1 MKQRRRVWSIC
12 LVIALVFS
20 SVFTWNEPALTVYA
34 SETKTEQIV
43 VYVAAQGKSSD
54 GTKTVSIGK
63 TPLQLDKGTYASEA
77 VEKVLRTSKYKDN
90 YDIQDTGL
98 GPFLESING
107 MGTKPAGENWY
118 YWSFYV
124 NGQYSMVGLGSYEL
138 QDGDQI
144 SLIYSYDDP
153 SNEAAVF
160 ADNASLNP
168 ETAAVESA
176 EASMKQAQAIAAKEI
191 YNKYFA
197 GENEHIP
204 GLGSVNELYAV
215 FSLARAG
222 FEAPEFYGKVKY
234 KLTRQLKELAT
245 EGTTYDAV
253 TKTNITEET
262 FSSKKV
268 PEQNYAFVVLAM
280 TALGMDARTTG
291 GYDLIEKMASKKL
304 YEADDSYN
312 AEQMMLFAFDS
323 GNYTL
328 PEGENYCTREE
339 LVAKIA
345 GNVDKTIAGSI
356 EWNLIDDAVMAVQ
369 PLAPYTESASVEKAC
384 QKVIR
389 FAGKMQ
395 DTQGYLGDSYDAN
408 NAWTTAQTLTMLG
421 EFGINPMI
429 ETENVDFVKN
439 GHTLADAIL
448 EFVDLDQEKMSD
460 VVMNYSPEQILRGI
474 TSFVYAAEN
483 AGETVYR
490 VKTVPEAKVP
500 SEPFEDEKPQPD
512 ASATPSAAPS
522 TAPSANPSTA
532 PSVSPSAAPSVSP
545 SEAPSTSPSTA
556 PSANPS
562 AAPSVA
568 PSTSPSTAPSANP
581 STAPSTAPST
591 SPSTAPSANPST
603 APSANPSAAPSA
615 SPVAADGTDKTV
627 SKKNPAKKIV
637 ASKKKVNTKKGKTVK
652 IVIKVTAENP
662 KKATTDAV
670 KVTGKKIK
678 VKKITKKAGKI
689 TIKVKALKK
698 GKQVV
703 KVKVGKA
710 STKVTLKIR

>member
-1 MKQRRRVWSIC
+1 MRQRKKVWSIC

-20 SVFTWNEPALTVYA
+20 SIFTWNEPALTAYA
-34 SETKTEQIV
+34 SETKTEKIV
-43 VYVAAQGKSSD
+43 VYVAAQGKSLD
-54 GTKTVSIGK
+54 GTKTVAIDK
-63 TPLQLDKGTYASEA
+63 TPVQVDKGTNAAAAVKAVLDASD
-77 VEKVLRTSKYKDN
+77 YKDN
-90 YDIQDTGL
+90 YDIPDTGY
-98 GPFLESING
+98 GPYLESING
-107 MGTKPAGENWY
+107 MGTEQAGKNWY

-124 NGQYSMVGLGSYEL
+124 NGQYSNVGMGSYVL
-138 QDGDQI
+138 QEGDQI
-144 SLIYSYDDP
+144 SLIYTYDDL
-153 SNEAAVF
+153 STEASVF
-160 ADNASLNP
+160 ADDTSLNP
-168 ETAAVESA
+168 ETPAVESA
-176 EASMKQAQAIAAKEI
+176 EASMKKAQGIAAKEI
-191 YNKYFA
+191 YNSYFA
-197 GENEHIP
+197 DGHIP

-304 YEADDSYN
+304 YEADNSYN

-323 GNYTL
+323 GDYAL

-345 GNVDKTIAGSI
+345 GNVDETIAGSI
-356 EWNLIDDAVMAVQ
+356 EWDLIDGAVMAVQ
-369 PLAPYTESASVEKAC
+369 PLAAYTEDASVQKAC

-421 EFGINPMI
+421 EFGIHPMI

-448 EFVDLDQEKMSD
+448 EFVDLDQEKLSAS
-460 VVMNYSPEQILRGI
+460 VMNYSPEQILRGI

-500 SEPFEDEKPQPD
+500 SEPFEDERPQPD
-512 ASATPSAAPS
+512 PSATPSA
-522 TAPSANPSTA
+522 T
-532 PSVSPSAAPSVSP
+532 PSVSPSAAPS
-545 SEAPSTSPSTA
+545 T
-556 PSANPS
+556 NPS
-562 AAPSVA
+562 AVPSV
-568 PSTSPSTAPSANP
+568 S
-581 STAPSTAPST
+581 
-591 SPSTAPSANPST
+591 
-603 APSANPSAAPSA
+603 PSAAPSA
-615 SPVAADGTDKTV
+615 TPDANPSVIVLSETPAA
-627 SKKNPAKKIV
+627 KKNPAKKIV
-637 ASKKKVNTKKGKTVK
+637 AAKKKINTKKGKTVK
-652 IVIKVTAENP
+652 IVIKVAAKNP
-662 KKATTDAV
+662 KKVTTDAV
-670 KVTGKKIK
+670 KVSGKKIK

-698 GKQVV
+698 GKRIV
-703 KVKVGKA
+703 KIKVGKA
-710 STKVTLKIR
+710 STKVTLNVR

>member
-1 MKQRRRVWSIC
+1 MKQRKKVWSIC

-20 SVFTWNEPALTVYA
+20 SIFTWNEPALTAYA
-34 SETKTEQIV
+34 SETKTEKIV
-43 VYVAAQGKSSD
+43 VYVAAQGKSLD
-54 GTKTVSIGK
+54 GTKTVAIDK
-63 TPLQLDKGTYASEA
+63 TPVQVDKGTNAAAAVKAALDASD
-77 VEKVLRTSKYKDN
+77 YKDK
-90 YDIQDTGL
+90 YDIPDTGY
-98 GPFLESING
+98 GPYLESING
-107 MGTKPAGENWY
+107 MGTEQAGKNWY

-124 NGQYSMVGLGSYEL
+124 NGQYSNVGMGSYVL
-138 QDGDQI
+138 QEGDQI
-144 SLIYSYDDP
+144 SLIYTYDDL
-153 SNEAAVF
+153 STEASVF
-160 ADNASLNP
+160 ADDTSLNP
-168 ETAAVESA
+168 ETPAIESA
-176 EASMKQAQAIAAKEI
+176 EASMKKAQGIAAKEV
-191 YNKYFA
+191 YKNDFA
-197 GENEHIP
+197 DGHIP
-204 GLGSVNELYAV
+204 GLGNVNELYVV

-268 PEQNYAFVVLAM
+268 PEQNYAYVVLAM

-304 YEADDSYN
+304 YEADNSYN

-345 GNVDKTIAGSI
+345 GNVDETIAGSI
-356 EWNLIDDAVMAVQ
+356 EWDLIDDAVMAVQ

-421 EFGINPMI
+421 EFGIHPMI

-448 EFVDLDQEKMSD
+448 EFVDLDQEKLSAS
-460 VVMNYSPEQILRGI
+460 VMNYSPEQILRGI

-500 SEPFEDEKPQPD
+500 SEPFEEERPQPD
-512 ASATPSAAPS
+512 PSATPSATPSASPSAAPS
-522 TAPSANPSTA
+522 TNPSAA
-532 PSVSPSAAPSVSP
+532 PSVSPSAAPSATP
-545 SEAPSTSPSTA
+545 D
-556 PSANPS
+556 ANPS
-562 AAPSVA
+562 VIVLSETPAV
-568 PSTSPSTAPSANP
+568 
-581 STAPSTAPST
+581 
-591 SPSTAPSANPST
+591 
-603 APSANPSAAPSA
+603 
-615 SPVAADGTDKTV
+615 
-627 SKKNPAKKIV
+627 KKNPAKKIV
-637 ASKKKVNTKKGKTVK
+637 AAKKKINAKKGKTVK
-652 IVIKVTAENP
+652 IVIKVAAKDS
-662 KKATTDAV
+662 KKVTTDAV
-670 KVTGKKIK
+670 KVSGKKIK

-698 GKQVV
+698 GKRIV
-703 KVKVGKA
+703 KIKVGKA
-710 STKVTLKIR
+710 STKVTLNVR

>member
-1 MKQRRRVWSIC
+1 MRQRKKVWSIC

-20 SVFTWNEPALTVYA
+20 SIFTWNEPALTAYA
-34 SETKTEQIV
+34 SETKTEKIV
-43 VYVAAQGKSSD
+43 VYVAAQGKSLD
-54 GTKTVSIGK
+54 GTKTVAIDK
-63 TPLQLDKGTYASEA
+63 TPVQVDKGTNAAAAVKAVLDASD
-77 VEKVLRTSKYKDN
+77 YKDN
-90 YDIQDTGL
+90 YDIPDTGY
-98 GPFLESING
+98 GPYLESING
-107 MGTKPAGENWY
+107 MGTEQAGKNWY

-124 NGQYSMVGLGSYEL
+124 NGQYSNVGMGSYVL
-138 QDGDQI
+138 QEGDQI
-144 SLIYSYDDP
+144 SLIYTYDDL
-153 SNEAAVF
+153 STEASVF
-160 ADNASLNP
+160 ADDTSLNP
-168 ETAAVESA
+168 ETPAVESA
-176 EASMKQAQAIAAKEI
+176 EASMKKAQGIAAKEI
-191 YNKYFA
+191 YNSYFA
-197 GENEHIP
+197 DGHIP

-304 YEADDSYN
+304 YEADNSYN

-323 GNYTL
+323 GDYAL

-345 GNVDKTIAGSI
+345 GNVDETIAGSI
-356 EWNLIDDAVMAVQ
+356 EWDLIDGAVMAVQ

-395 DTQGYLGDSYDAN
+395 DIQGYLGDSYDAN

-421 EFGINPMI
+421 EFGIHPMI

-448 EFVDLDQEKMSD
+448 EFVDLDQEKLSAS
-460 VVMNYSPEQILRGI
+460 VMNYSPEQILRGI

-500 SEPFEDEKPQPD
+500 SEPFEEERPQPD
-512 ASATPSAAPS
+512 PSATPSA
-522 TAPSANPSTA
+522 T
-532 PSVSPSAAPSVSP
+532 PSVSPSAAPS
-545 SEAPSTSPSTA
+545 T
-556 PSANPS
+556 NPS
-562 AAPSVA
+562 AVPSV
-568 PSTSPSTAPSANP
+568 S
-581 STAPSTAPST
+581 
-591 SPSTAPSANPST
+591 
-603 APSANPSAAPSA
+603 PSAAPSA
-615 SPVAADGTDKTV
+615 TPDANPSVIVLSETPAA
-627 SKKNPAKKIV
+627 KKNPAKKIV
-637 ASKKKVNTKKGKTVK
+637 AAKKKINAKKGKTVK
-652 IVIKVTAENP
+652 IVIKVAAKNP
-662 KKATTDAV
+662 KKVTTDAV
-670 KVTGKKIK
+670 KVSGKKIK

-698 GKQVV
+698 GKRIV
-703 KVKVGKA
+703 KIKVGKA
-710 STKVTLKIR
+710 STKVTLNVR

>member
-1 MKQRRRVWSIC
+1 MRQRKKVWSIC

-20 SVFTWNEPALTVYA
+20 SIFTWNEPALTAYA
-34 SETKTEQIV
+34 SETKTEKIV
-43 VYVAAQGKSSD
+43 VYVAAQGKSLD
-54 GTKTVSIGK
+54 GTKTVAIDK
-63 TPLQLDKGTYASEA
+63 TPVQVDKGTNAAAAVKAVLDASD
-77 VEKVLRTSKYKDN
+77 YKDN
-90 YDIQDTGL
+90 YDIPDTGY
-98 GPFLESING
+98 GPYLESING
-107 MGTKPAGENWY
+107 MGTEQAGKNWY

-124 NGQYSMVGLGSYEL
+124 NGQYSNVGMGSYVL
-138 QDGDQI
+138 QEGDQI
-144 SLIYSYDDP
+144 SLIYTYDDL
-153 SNEAAVF
+153 STEASVF
-160 ADNASLNP
+160 ADDTSLNP
-168 ETAAVESA
+168 ETPAVESA
-176 EASMKQAQAIAAKEI
+176 EASMKKAQGIAAKEI
-191 YNKYFA
+191 YNSYFA
-197 GENEHIP
+197 DGHIP

-262 FSSKKV
+262 FSSKKAS
-268 PEQNYAFVVLAM
+268 EQSFAYVVLAM
-280 TALGMDARTTG
+280 TARGMDARTTG

-304 YEADDSYN
+304 YEADNSYN

-345 GNVDKTIAGSI
+345 GNVDETIAGSI
-356 EWNLIDDAVMAVQ
+356 EWDLIDGAVMAVQ
-369 PLAPYTESASVEKAC
+369 PLAAYTEDASVQKAC

-421 EFGINPMI
+421 EFGIHPMI

-448 EFVDLDQEKMSD
+448 EFVDLDQEKLSAS
-460 VVMNYSPEQILRGI
+460 VMNYSPEQILRGI

-500 SEPFEDEKPQPD
+500 SEPFEEERPQPD
-512 ASATPSAAPS
+512 PSATPSATPSASPSAAPS
-522 TAPSANPSTA
+522 TNPSAV
-532 PSVSPSAAPSVSP
+532 PSVSPSAAPSATP
-545 SEAPSTSPSTA
+545 D
-556 PSANPS
+556 ANPS
-562 AAPSVA
+562 VIVLSETPAA
-568 PSTSPSTAPSANP
+568 
-581 STAPSTAPST
+581 
-591 SPSTAPSANPST
+591 
-603 APSANPSAAPSA
+603 
-615 SPVAADGTDKTV
+615 
-627 SKKNPAKKIV
+627 KKNPAKKIV
-637 ASKKKVNTKKGKTVK
+637 AAKKKINTKKGKTVK
-652 IVIKVTAENP
+652 IVIKVAAKNP
-662 KKATTDAV
+662 KKVTTDAV
-670 KVTGKKIK
+670 KVSGKKIK

-698 GKQVV
+698 GKRIV
-703 KVKVGKA
+703 KIKVGKA
-710 STKVTLKIR
+710 STKVTLNVR

>member
-1 MKQRRRVWSIC
+1 MRQRKKVWSIC

-20 SVFTWNEPALTVYA
+20 SIFTWNEPALTAYA
-34 SETKTEQIV
+34 SETKTEKIV
-43 VYVAAQGKSSD
+43 VYVAAQGKSLD
-54 GTKTVSIGK
+54 GTKTVAIDK
-63 TPLQLDKGTYASEA
+63 TPVQVDKGTNAAAAVKAVLDASD
-77 VEKVLRTSKYKDN
+77 YKDN
-90 YDIQDTGL
+90 YDIPDTGY
-98 GPFLESING
+98 GPYLESING
-107 MGTKPAGENWY
+107 MGTEQAGKNWY

-124 NGQYSMVGLGSYEL
+124 NGQYSNVGMGSYVL
-138 QDGDQI
+138 QEGDQI
-144 SLIYSYDDP
+144 SLIYTYDDL
-153 SNEAAVF
+153 STEASVF
-160 ADNASLNP
+160 ADDTSLNP
-168 ETAAVESA
+168 ETPAVESA
-176 EASMKQAQAIAAKEI
+176 EASMKKAQGIAAKEI
-191 YNKYFA
+191 YNSYFA
-197 GENEHIP
+197 DGHIP

-262 FSSKKV
+262 FSSKKAS
-268 PEQNYAFVVLAM
+268 EQSFAYVVLAM

-304 YEADDSYN
+304 YEADNSYN

-345 GNVDKTIAGSI
+345 GNVDETIAGSI
-356 EWNLIDDAVMAVQ
+356 EWDLIDGAVMAVQ
-369 PLAPYTESASVEKAC
+369 PLAAYTEDASVQKAC

-421 EFGINPMI
+421 EFGIHPMI
-429 ETENVDFVKN
+429 ETDNVDFVKN

-448 EFVDLDQEKMSD
+448 EFVDLDQEKLSAS
-460 VVMNYSPEQILRGI
+460 VMNYSPEQILRGI

-500 SEPFEDEKPQPD
+500 SEPFEEERPQPD
-512 ASATPSAAPS
+512 PSATPSA
-522 TAPSANPSTA
+522 T
-532 PSVSPSAAPSVSP
+532 PSVSPSAAPSATP
-545 SEAPSTSPSTA
+545 D
-556 PSANPS
+556 ANPS
-562 AAPSVA
+562 VIVLSETPAA
-568 PSTSPSTAPSANP
+568 
-581 STAPSTAPST
+581 
-591 SPSTAPSANPST
+591 
-603 APSANPSAAPSA
+603 
-615 SPVAADGTDKTV
+615 
-627 SKKNPAKKIV
+627 KKNPAKKIV
-637 ASKKKVNTKKGKTVK
+637 AAKKKINTKKGKTVK
-652 IVIKVTAENP
+652 IVIKVAAKNP
-662 KKATTDAV
+662 KKVTTDAV
-670 KVTGKKIK
+670 KVSGKKIK

-698 GKQVV
+698 GKRIV
-703 KVKVGKA
+703 KIKVGKA
-710 STKVTLKIR
+710 STKVTLNVR

>member
-1 MKQRRRVWSIC
+1 MRQRKKVWSIC

-20 SVFTWNEPALTVYA
+20 SIFTWNEPALTAYA
-34 SETKTEQIV
+34 SETKTEKIV
-43 VYVAAQGKSSD
+43 VYVAAQGKSLD
-54 GTKTVSIGK
+54 GTKTVAIDK
-63 TPLQLDKGTYASEA
+63 TPVQVDKGTNAAAAVKAVLDASD
-77 VEKVLRTSKYKDN
+77 YKDN
-90 YDIQDTGL
+90 YDIPDTGY
-98 GPFLESING
+98 GPYLESING
-107 MGTKPAGENWY
+107 MGTEQAGKNWY

-124 NGQYSMVGLGSYEL
+124 NGQYSNVGMGSYVL
-138 QDGDQI
+138 QEGDQI
-144 SLIYSYDDP
+144 SLIYTYDDL
-153 SNEAAVF
+153 STEASVF
-160 ADNASLNP
+160 ADDTSLNP
-168 ETAAVESA
+168 ETPAVESA
-176 EASMKQAQAIAAKEI
+176 EASMKKAQGIAAKEI
-191 YNKYFA
+191 YNSYFA
-197 GENEHIP
+197 DGHIP

-262 FSSKKV
+262 FSSKKAS
-268 PEQNYAFVVLAM
+268 EQSFAYVVLAM

-304 YEADDSYN
+304 YEADNSYN

-345 GNVDKTIAGSI
+345 GNVDETIAGSI
-356 EWNLIDDAVMAVQ
+356 EWDLIDGAVMAVQ
-369 PLAPYTESASVEKAC
+369 PSAAYTEDASVQKAC

-421 EFGINPMI
+421 EFGIHPMI

-448 EFVDLDQEKMSD
+448 EFVDLDQEKLSAS
-460 VVMNYSPEQILRGI
+460 VMNYSPEQILRGI

-500 SEPFEDEKPQPD
+500 SEPFEEERPQPD
-512 ASATPSAAPS
+512 PSATPSATPSASPSAAPS
-522 TAPSANPSTA
+522 TNPSAV
-532 PSVSPSAAPSVSP
+532 PSVSPSAAPSATP
-545 SEAPSTSPSTA
+545 D
-556 PSANPS
+556 ANPS
-562 AAPSVA
+562 VIVLSETPAA
-568 PSTSPSTAPSANP
+568 
-581 STAPSTAPST
+581 
-591 SPSTAPSANPST
+591 
-603 APSANPSAAPSA
+603 
-615 SPVAADGTDKTV
+615 
-627 SKKNPAKKIV
+627 KKNPAKKIV
-637 ASKKKVNTKKGKTVK
+637 AAKKKINTKKGKTVK
-652 IVIKVTAENP
+652 IVIKVAAKNP
-662 KKATTDAV
+662 KKVTTDAV
-670 KVTGKKIK
+670 KVSGKKIK

-698 GKQVV
+698 GKRIV
-703 KVKVGKA
+703 KIKVGKA
-710 STKVTLKIR
+710 STKVTLNVR

>member
-1 MKQRRRVWSIC
+1 MRQRKKVWSIC

-20 SVFTWNEPALTVYA
+20 SIFTWNEPALTAYA
-34 SETKTEQIV
+34 SETKTEKIV
-43 VYVAAQGKSSD
+43 VYVAAQGKSLD
-54 GTKTVSIGK
+54 GTKTVAIDK
-63 TPLQLDKGTYASEA
+63 TPVQVDKGTNAAAAVKAVLDASD
-77 VEKVLRTSKYKDN
+77 YKDN
-90 YDIQDTGL
+90 YDIPDTGY
-98 GPFLESING
+98 GPYLESING
-107 MGTKPAGENWY
+107 MGTEQAGKNWY

-124 NGQYSMVGLGSYEL
+124 NGQYSNVGMGSYVL
-138 QDGDQI
+138 QEGDQI
-144 SLIYSYDDP
+144 SLIYTYDDL
-153 SNEAAVF
+153 STEASVF
-160 ADNASLNP
+160 ADDTSLNP
-168 ETAAVESA
+168 ETPAVESA
-176 EASMKQAQAIAAKEI
+176 EASMKKAQGIAAKEI
-191 YNKYFA
+191 YNSYFA
-197 GENEHIP
+197 DGHIP

-262 FSSKKV
+262 FSSKKAS
-268 PEQNYAFVVLAM
+268 EQSFAYVVLAM

-304 YEADDSYN
+304 YEADNSYN

-345 GNVDKTIAGSI
+345 GNVDETIAGSI
-356 EWNLIDDAVMAVQ
+356 EWDLIDGAVMAVQ
-369 PLAPYTESASVEKAC
+369 PLAAYTEDASVQKAC

-421 EFGINPMI
+421 EFGIHPMI

-448 EFVDLDQEKMSD
+448 EFVDLDQEKLSAS
-460 VVMNYSPEQILRGI
+460 VMNYSPEQILRGI

-500 SEPFEDEKPQPD
+500 SEPFEEERPQPD
-512 ASATPSAAPS
+512 PSATPSA
-522 TAPSANPSTA
+522 T
-532 PSVSPSAAPSVSP
+532 PSVSPSAAPS
-545 SEAPSTSPSTA
+545 T
-556 PSANPS
+556 NPS
-562 AAPSVA
+562 AVPSV
-568 PSTSPSTAPSANP
+568 S
-581 STAPSTAPST
+581 
-591 SPSTAPSANPST
+591 
-603 APSANPSAAPSA
+603 PSAAPSA
-615 SPVAADGTDKTV
+615 TPDANPSVIVLSETPAA
-627 SKKNPAKKIV
+627 KKNPAKKIV
-637 ASKKKVNTKKGKTVK
+637 AAKKKINTKKGKTVK
-652 IVIKVTAENP
+652 IVIKVAAKNP
-662 KKATTDAV
+662 KKVTTDAV
-670 KVTGKKIK
+670 KVSGKKIK

-698 GKQVV
+698 GKRIV
-703 KVKVGKA
+703 KIKVGKA
-710 STKVTLKIR
+710 STKVTLNVR

>member
-1 MKQRRRVWSIC
+1 MEQRKKVWSIC

-20 SVFTWNEPALTVYA
+20 SIFTWNEPALTAYA
-34 SETKTEQIV
+34 SETKTEKIV
-43 VYVAAQGKSSD
+43 VYVAAQGKSLD
-54 GTKTVSIGK
+54 GTKTVAIYK
-63 TPLQLDKGTYASEA
+63 TPVQVDKGTNAAAAVKAVLDASD
-77 VEKVLRTSKYKDN
+77 YKDK
-90 YDIQDTGL
+90 YDIPDTGY
-98 GPFLESING
+98 GPYLESING
-107 MGTKPAGENWY
+107 MGTEQAGKNWY

-124 NGQYSMVGLGSYEL
+124 NGQYSNVGMGSYVL
-138 QDGDQI
+138 QEGDQI
-144 SLIYSYDDP
+144 SLIYTYDDL
-153 SNEAAVF
+153 STEASVF
-160 ADNASLNP
+160 ADDTSLNP
-168 ETAAVESA
+168 ETPAVESA
-176 EASMKQAQAIAAKEI
+176 EVSMKKAQGIAAKEI
-191 YNKYFA
+191 YNSYFA
-197 GENEHIP
+197 DGHIP
-204 GLGSVNELYAV
+204 GLGSVNELYVV

-268 PEQNYAFVVLAM
+268 PEQNYAYVVLAM

-304 YEADDSYN
+304 YEADNSYN

-328 PEGENYCTREE
+328 PEGENYCTREG

-345 GNVDKTIAGSI
+345 GNVDETIAGSI
-356 EWNLIDDAVMAVQ
+356 KWDSIDDAVMAVQ

-395 DTQGYLGDSYDAN
+395 DTQGYLGNSYDAN

-421 EFGINPMI
+421 EFGIHPMI

-448 EFVDLDQEKMSD
+448 EFVDLDQEKLSAS
-460 VVMNYSPEQILRGI
+460 VMNYSPEQILRGI

-500 SEPFEDEKPQPD
+500 SEPFEEERPQPD
-512 ASATPSAAPS
+512 PSATPSATPSASPSAAPS
-522 TAPSANPSTA
+522 TNPSAA
-532 PSVSPSAAPSVSP
+532 PSVSPSAAPSATP
-545 SEAPSTSPSTA
+545 D
-556 PSANPS
+556 ANPS
-562 AAPSVA
+562 VIVLSETPAV
-568 PSTSPSTAPSANP
+568 
-581 STAPSTAPST
+581 
-591 SPSTAPSANPST
+591 
-603 APSANPSAAPSA
+603 
-615 SPVAADGTDKTV
+615 
-627 SKKNPAKKIV
+627 KKNPAKKIV
-637 ASKKKVNTKKGKTVK
+637 AAKKKINAKKGKTVK
-652 IVIKVTAENP
+652 IVIKVAAKDS
-662 KKATTDAV
+662 KKVTTDAV
-670 KVTGKKIK
+670 KVSGKKIK

-698 GKQVV
+698 GKRIV
-703 KVKVGKA
+703 KIKVGKA
-710 STKVTLKIR
+710 STKVTLNVR

>member
-1 MKQRRRVWSIC
+1 MKQRKRVWSIC

-20 SVFTWNEPALTVYA
+20 SVFTWNEPALTAYA
-34 SETKTEQIV
+34 SEAETEQIV

-54 GTKTVSIGK
+54 GKTVSIGK
-63 TPLQLDKGTYASEA
+63 TPVQLDKKISEDKSEKGPYASEA
-77 VEKVLRTSKYKDN
+77 VEKVLKASEYKDN
-90 YDIQDTGL
+90 YDIQDTDY
-98 GPFLESING
+98 GPYLESING
-107 MGTKPAGENWY
+107 MKTEQAGENWY

-124 NGQYSMVGLGSYEL
+124 NGQYSTLGLGSYEL

-160 ADNASLNP
+160 ADDASLNP
-168 ETAAVESA
+168 ETPAVESA
-176 EASMKQAQAIAAKEI
+176 EASMKKAQGIAAKEI
-191 YNKYFA
+191 YNSYFA
-197 GENEHIP
+197 DGHIP

-253 TKTNITEET
+253 TKTNVTEET

-268 PEQNYAFVVLAM
+268 SEQNYAFVVLAM

-448 EFVDLDQEKMSD
+448 EFVDLDQKKMSD
-460 VVMNYSPEQILRGI
+460 EVMNYSPEQILRGI

-522 TAPSANPSTA
+522 T
-532 PSVSPSAAPSVSP
+532 SPSA
-545 SEAPSTSPSTA
+545 
-556 PSANPS
+556 
-562 AAPSVA
+562 
-568 PSTSPSTAPSANP
+568 
-581 STAPSTAPST
+581 
-591 SPSTAPSANPST
+591 APSANPST
-603 APSANPSAAPSA
+603 APSAVPSVSPSAAPSA

-710 STKVTLKIR
+710 STKVILKIR

>member
-1 MKQRRRVWSIC
+1 MKQRKKVWSIC

-20 SVFTWNEPALTVYA
+20 SIFTWNEPALTAYA
-34 SETKTEQIV
+34 SETKTEKIV
-43 VYVAAQGKSSD
+43 VYVAAQGKSLD
-54 GTKTVSIGK
+54 GTKTVAIDK
-63 TPLQLDKGTYASEA
+63 TPVQVDKGTNAAAAVKAVLNASD
-77 VEKVLRTSKYKDN
+77 YKDN
-90 YDIQDTGL
+90 YDIPDTGY
-98 GPFLESING
+98 GPYLESING
-107 MGTKPAGENWY
+107 MGTEQAGKNWY

-124 NGQYSMVGLGSYEL
+124 NGQYSNVGMGSYVL
-138 QDGDQI
+138 QEGDQI
-144 SLIYSYDDP
+144 SLIYTYDDL
-153 SNEAAVF
+153 STEASVF
-160 ADNASLNP
+160 ADDTSLNP
-168 ETAAVESA
+168 ETPAVESA
-176 EASMKQAQAIAAKEI
+176 EASMKKAQGIAAKEI
-191 YNKYFA
+191 YNSYFA
-197 GENEHIP
+197 DGHIP

-304 YEADDSYN
+304 YEADNSYN

-323 GNYTL
+323 GDYAL

-345 GNVDKTIAGSI
+345 GNVDETIAGSI
-356 EWNLIDDAVMAVQ
+356 EWDLIDGAVMAVQ

-395 DTQGYLGDSYDAN
+395 DIQGYLGDSYDAN

-421 EFGINPMI
+421 EFGIHPMI

-448 EFVDLDQEKMSD
+448 EFVDLDQEKLSAS
-460 VVMNYSPEQILRGI
+460 VMNYSPEQILRGI

-500 SEPFEDEKPQPD
+500 SEPFEEERPQPD
-512 ASATPSAAPS
+512 PSATPSATPSASPSAAPS
-522 TAPSANPSTA
+522 TNPSAA
-532 PSVSPSAAPSVSP
+532 PSVSPSAAPSATP
-545 SEAPSTSPSTA
+545 D
-556 PSANPS
+556 ANPS
-562 AAPSVA
+562 VIVLSETPAV
-568 PSTSPSTAPSANP
+568 
-581 STAPSTAPST
+581 
-591 SPSTAPSANPST
+591 
-603 APSANPSAAPSA
+603 
-615 SPVAADGTDKTV
+615 
-627 SKKNPAKKIV
+627 KKNPAKKIV
-637 ASKKKVNTKKGKTVK
+637 AAKKKINAKKGKTVK
-652 IVIKVTAENP
+652 IVIKVTAKNP
-662 KKATTDAV
+662 KKVTTDAV
-670 KVTGKKIK
+670 KVSGKKIK

-698 GKQVV
+698 GKRIV
-703 KVKVGKA
+703 KIKVGKA
-710 STKVTLKIR
+710 STKVTLNVR

>member
-1 MKQRRRVWSIC
+1 MRQRKKVWSIC

-20 SVFTWNEPALTVYA
+20 SIFTWNEPALTAYA
-34 SETKTEQIV
+34 SETKTEKIV
-43 VYVAAQGKSSD
+43 VYVAAQGKSLD
-54 GTKTVSIGK
+54 GTKTVAIDK
-63 TPLQLDKGTYASEA
+63 TPVQVDKGTNAAAAVKAVLDASD
-77 VEKVLRTSKYKDN
+77 YKDN
-90 YDIQDTGL
+90 YDIPDTGY
-98 GPFLESING
+98 GPYLESING
-107 MGTKPAGENWY
+107 MGTEQAGKNWY

-124 NGQYSMVGLGSYEL
+124 NGQYSNVGMGSYVL
-138 QDGDQI
+138 QEGDQI
-144 SLIYSYDDP
+144 SLIYTYDDL
-153 SNEAAVF
+153 STEASVF
-160 ADNASLNP
+160 ADDTSLNP
-168 ETAAVESA
+168 ETPAVESA
-176 EASMKQAQAIAAKEI
+176 EASMKKAQGIAAKEI
-191 YNKYFA
+191 YNSYFA
-197 GENEHIP
+197 DGHIP

-262 FSSKKV
+262 FSSKKAS
-268 PEQNYAFVVLAM
+268 EQSFAYVVLAM

-304 YEADDSYN
+304 YEADNSYN

-345 GNVDKTIAGSI
+345 GNVDETIAGSI
-356 EWNLIDDAVMAVQ
+356 EWDLIDGAVMAVQ
-369 PLAPYTESASVEKAC
+369 PLAAYTEDASVQNAC

-421 EFGINPMI
+421 EFGIHPMI

-448 EFVDLDQEKMSD
+448 EFVDLDQEKLSAS
-460 VVMNYSPEQILRGI
+460 VMNYSPEQILRGI

-500 SEPFEDEKPQPD
+500 SEPFEEERPQPD
-512 ASATPSAAPS
+512 PSATPSATPSASPSAAPS
-522 TAPSANPSTA
+522 TNPSAV
-532 PSVSPSAAPSVSP
+532 PSVSPSAAPSATP
-545 SEAPSTSPSTA
+545 D
-556 PSANPS
+556 ANPS
-562 AAPSVA
+562 VIVLSETPAA
-568 PSTSPSTAPSANP
+568 
-581 STAPSTAPST
+581 
-591 SPSTAPSANPST
+591 
-603 APSANPSAAPSA
+603 
-615 SPVAADGTDKTV
+615 
-627 SKKNPAKKIV
+627 KKNPAKKIV
-637 ASKKKVNTKKGKTVK
+637 AAKKKINTKKGKTVK
-652 IVIKVTAENP
+652 IVIKVAAKNP
-662 KKATTDAV
+662 KKVTTDAV
-670 KVTGKKIK
+670 KVSGKKIK

-698 GKQVV
+698 GKRIV
-703 KVKVGKA
+703 KIKVGKA
-710 STKVTLKIR
+710 STKVTLNVR

>member
-1 MKQRRRVWSIC
+1 MRQRKKVWSIC

-20 SVFTWNEPALTVYA
+20 SIFTWNEPALTAYA
-34 SETKTEQIV
+34 SETKTEKIV
-43 VYVAAQGKSSD
+43 VYVAAQGKSLD
-54 GTKTVSIGK
+54 GTKTVAIDK
-63 TPLQLDKGTYASEA
+63 TPVQVDKGTNAAAAVKAVLDASD
-77 VEKVLRTSKYKDN
+77 YKDN
-90 YDIQDTGL
+90 YDIPDTGY
-98 GPFLESING
+98 GPYLESING
-107 MGTKPAGENWY
+107 MGTEQAGKNWY

-124 NGQYSMVGLGSYEL
+124 NGQYSNVGMGSYVL
-138 QDGDQI
+138 QEGDQI
-144 SLIYSYDDP
+144 SLIYTYDDL
-153 SNEAAVF
+153 STEASVF
-160 ADNASLNP
+160 ADDTSLNP
-168 ETAAVESA
+168 ETPAVESA
-176 EASMKQAQAIAAKEI
+176 EASMKKAQGIAAKEI
-191 YNKYFA
+191 YNSYFA
-197 GENEHIP
+197 DGHIP

-262 FSSKKV
+262 FSSKKAS
-268 PEQNYAFVVLAM
+268 EQSFAYVVLAM

-304 YEADDSYN
+304 YEADNSYN

-345 GNVDKTIAGSI
+345 GNVDETIAGSI
-356 EWNLIDDAVMAVQ
+356 EWDLIDGAVMAVQ
-369 PLAPYTESASVEKAC
+369 PLAAYTEDASVQKAC

-421 EFGINPMI
+421 EFGIHPMI

-448 EFVDLDQEKMSD
+448 EFVDLDQEKLSAS
-460 VVMNYSPEQILRGI
+460 VMNYSPEQILRGI

-500 SEPFEDEKPQPD
+500 SEPFEEERPQPD
-512 ASATPSAAPS
+512 PSATPSA
-522 TAPSANPSTA
+522 T
-532 PSVSPSAAPSVSP
+532 PSVSPSAAPS
-545 SEAPSTSPSTA
+545 T
-556 PSANPS
+556 NPS
-562 AAPSVA
+562 ATPSV
-568 PSTSPSTAPSANP
+568 S
-581 STAPSTAPST
+581 
-591 SPSTAPSANPST
+591 
-603 APSANPSAAPSA
+603 PSAAPSA
-615 SPVAADGTDKTV
+615 TPDA
-627 SKKNPAKKIV
+627 NPSVIVLSETPAAKKIV
-637 ASKKKVNTKKGKTVK
+637 AAKKKINTKKGKTVK
-652 IVIKVTAENP
+652 IVIKVAAKNP
-662 KKATTDAV
+662 KKVTTDAV
-670 KVTGKKIK
+670 KVSGKKIK

-698 GKQVV
+698 GKRIV
-703 KVKVGKA
+703 KIKVGKA
-710 STKVTLKIR
+710 STKVTLNVR

>member
-1 MKQRRRVWSIC
+1 MRQRKKVWSIC

-20 SVFTWNEPALTVYA
+20 SIFTWNEPALTAYA
-34 SETKTEQIV
+34 SETKTEKIV
-43 VYVAAQGKSSD
+43 VYVAAQGKSLD
-54 GTKTVSIGK
+54 GTKTVAIDK
-63 TPLQLDKGTYASEA
+63 TPVQVDKGTNAAAAVKAVLDASD
-77 VEKVLRTSKYKDN
+77 YKDN
-90 YDIQDTGL
+90 YDIPDTGY
-98 GPFLESING
+98 GPYLESING
-107 MGTKPAGENWY
+107 MGTEQAGKNWY

-124 NGQYSMVGLGSYEL
+124 NGQYSNVGMGSYVL
-138 QDGDQI
+138 QEGDQI
-144 SLIYSYDDP
+144 SLIYTYDDL
-153 SNEAAVF
+153 STEASVF
-160 ADNASLNP
+160 ADDTSLNP
-168 ETAAVESA
+168 ETPAVESA
-176 EASMKQAQAIAAKEI
+176 EASMKKAQGIAAKEI
-191 YNKYFA
+191 YNSYFA
-197 GENEHIP
+197 DGHIP

-262 FSSKKV
+262 FSSKKAS
-268 PEQNYAFVVLAM
+268 EQSFAYVVLAM

-304 YEADDSYN
+304 YEADNSYN

-345 GNVDKTIAGSI
+345 GNVDETIAGSI
-356 EWNLIDDAVMAVQ
+356 EWDLIDGAVMAVQ
-369 PLAPYTESASVEKAC
+369 PLAAYTEDASVQKAC

-421 EFGINPMI
+421 EFGIHPMI

-448 EFVDLDQEKMSD
+448 EFVDLDQEKLSAS
-460 VVMNYSPEQILRGI
+460 VMNYSPEQILRGI

-500 SEPFEDEKPQPD
+500 SEPFEEERPQPD
-512 ASATPSAAPS
+512 PSATPSATPSASPSAAPS
-522 TAPSANPSTA
+522 TNPSAV
-532 PSVSPSAAPSVSP
+532 PSVSPSAAPSATP
-545 SEAPSTSPSTA
+545 D
-556 PSANPS
+556 ANPS
-562 AAPSVA
+562 VIVLSETPAA
-568 PSTSPSTAPSANP
+568 
-581 STAPSTAPST
+581 
-591 SPSTAPSANPST
+591 
-603 APSANPSAAPSA
+603 
-615 SPVAADGTDKTV
+615 
-627 SKKNPAKKIV
+627 KKNPAKKIV
-637 ASKKKVNTKKGKTVK
+637 AAKKKINTKKGKTVI
-652 IVIKVTAENP
+652 IVIKVAAKNP
-662 KKATTDAV
+662 KKVTTDAV
-670 KVTGKKIK
+670 KVSGKKIK

-698 GKQVV
+698 GKRIV
-703 KVKVGKA
+703 KIKVGKA
-710 STKVTLKIR
+710 STKVTLNVR

>member
-1 MKQRRRVWSIC
+1 MRQRKKVWSIC

-20 SVFTWNEPALTVYA
+20 SIFTWNEPALTAYA
-34 SETKTEQIV
+34 SETKTEKIV
-43 VYVAAQGKSSD
+43 VYVAAQGKSLD
-54 GTKTVSIGK
+54 GTKTVAIDK
-63 TPLQLDKGTYASEA
+63 TPVQVDKGTNAAAAVKAVLDASD
-77 VEKVLRTSKYKDN
+77 YKDN
-90 YDIQDTGL
+90 YDIPDTGY
-98 GPFLESING
+98 GPYLESING
-107 MGTKPAGENWY
+107 MGTEQAGKNWY

-124 NGQYSMVGLGSYEL
+124 NGQYSNVGMGSYVL
-138 QDGDQI
+138 QEGDQI
-144 SLIYSYDDP
+144 SLIYTYDDL
-153 SNEAAVF
+153 STEASVF
-160 ADNASLNP
+160 ADDTSLNP
-168 ETAAVESA
+168 ETPAVESA
-176 EASMKQAQAIAAKEI
+176 EASMKKAQGIAAKEI
-191 YNKYFA
+191 YNSYFA
-197 GENEHIP
+197 DGHIP

-262 FSSKKV
+262 FSSKKAS
-268 PEQNYAFVVLAM
+268 EQSFAYVVLAM

-304 YEADDSYN
+304 YEADNSYN

-345 GNVDKTIAGSI
+345 GNVDETIAGSI
-356 EWNLIDDAVMAVQ
+356 EWDLIDGAVMAVQ
-369 PLAPYTESASVEKAC
+369 PLAAYTEDASVQKAC

-421 EFGINPMI
+421 EFGIHPMI

-448 EFVDLDQEKMSD
+448 EFVDLDQEKLSAS
-460 VVMNYSPEQILRGI
+460 VMNYSPEQILRGI
-474 TSFVYAAEN
+474 ASFVYAAEN

-500 SEPFEDEKPQPD
+500 SEPFEEERPQPD
-512 ASATPSAAPS
+512 PSATPSA
-522 TAPSANPSTA
+522 T
-532 PSVSPSAAPSVSP
+532 PSVSPSAAPS
-545 SEAPSTSPSTA
+545 T
-556 PSANPS
+556 NPS
-562 AAPSVA
+562 ATPSV
-568 PSTSPSTAPSANP
+568 S
-581 STAPSTAPST
+581 
-591 SPSTAPSANPST
+591 
-603 APSANPSAAPSA
+603 PSAAPSA
-615 SPVAADGTDKTV
+615 TPDANPSVIVLSETPAA
-627 SKKNPAKKIV
+627 KKNPAKKIV
-637 ASKKKVNTKKGKTVK
+637 AAKKKINTKKGKTVK
-652 IVIKVTAENP
+652 IVIKVAAKNP
-662 KKATTDAV
+662 KKVTTDAV
-670 KVTGKKIK
+670 KVSGKKIK

-698 GKQVV
+698 GKRIV
-703 KVKVGKA
+703 KIKVGKA
-710 STKVTLKIR
+710 STKVTLNVR

>member
-1 MKQRRRVWSIC
+1 MRQRKKVWSIC

-20 SVFTWNEPALTVYA
+20 SIFTWNEPALTAYA
-34 SETKTEQIV
+34 SETKTEKIV
-43 VYVAAQGKSSD
+43 VYVAAQGKSLD
-54 GTKTVSIGK
+54 GTKTVAIDK
-63 TPLQLDKGTYASEA
+63 TPVQVDKGTNAAAAVKAVLDASD
-77 VEKVLRTSKYKDN
+77 YKDN
-90 YDIQDTGL
+90 YDIPDTGY
-98 GPFLESING
+98 GPYLESING
-107 MGTKPAGENWY
+107 MGTEQAGKNWY

-124 NGQYSMVGLGSYEL
+124 NGQYSNVGMGSYVL
-138 QDGDQI
+138 QEGDQI
-144 SLIYSYDDP
+144 SLIYTYDDL
-153 SNEAAVF
+153 STEASVF
-160 ADNASLNP
+160 ADDTSLNP
-168 ETAAVESA
+168 ETPAVESA
-176 EASMKQAQAIAAKEI
+176 EASMKKAQGIAAKEI
-191 YNKYFA
+191 YNSYFA
-197 GENEHIP
+197 DGHIP

-304 YEADDSYN
+304 YEADNSYN

-345 GNVDKTIAGSI
+345 GNVDETIAGSI
-356 EWNLIDDAVMAVQ
+356 EWDLIDGAVMAVQ

-395 DTQGYLGDSYDAN
+395 DIQGYLGDSYDAN

-421 EFGINPMI
+421 EFGIHPMI

-448 EFVDLDQEKMSD
+448 EFVDLDQEKLSAS
-460 VVMNYSPEQILRGI
+460 VMNYSPEQILRGI

-500 SEPFEDEKPQPD
+500 SEPFEEERPQPD
-512 ASATPSAAPS
+512 PSATPSA
-522 TAPSANPSTA
+522 T
-532 PSVSPSAAPSVSP
+532 PSVSPSAAPSATP
-545 SEAPSTSPSTA
+545 D
-556 PSANPS
+556 ANPS
-562 AAPSVA
+562 VIVLSETPAA
-568 PSTSPSTAPSANP
+568 
-581 STAPSTAPST
+581 
-591 SPSTAPSANPST
+591 
-603 APSANPSAAPSA
+603 
-615 SPVAADGTDKTV
+615 
-627 SKKNPAKKIV
+627 KKNPAKKIV
-637 ASKKKVNTKKGKTVK
+637 AVKKKINAKKGKTVK
-652 IVIKVTAENP
+652 IVIKVAAKNP
-662 KKATTDAV
+662 KKVTTDAV
-670 KVTGKKIK
+670 KVSGKKIK

-698 GKQVV
+698 GKRIV
-703 KVKVGKA
+703 KIKVGKA
-710 STKVTLKIR
+710 STKVTLNVR

>member
-1 MKQRRRVWSIC
+1 MRQRKKVWSIC

-20 SVFTWNEPALTVYA
+20 SIFTWNEPALTAYA
-34 SETKTEQIV
+34 SETKTEKIV
-43 VYVAAQGKSSD
+43 VYVAAQGKSLD
-54 GTKTVSIGK
+54 GTKTVAIDK
-63 TPLQLDKGTYASEA
+63 TPVQVDKGTNAAAAVKAVLDASD
-77 VEKVLRTSKYKDN
+77 YKDN
-90 YDIQDTGL
+90 YDIPDTGY
-98 GPFLESING
+98 GPYLESING
-107 MGTKPAGENWY
+107 MGTEQAGKNWY

-124 NGQYSMVGLGSYEL
+124 NGQYSNVGMGSYVL
-138 QDGDQI
+138 QEGDQI
-144 SLIYSYDDP
+144 SLIYTYDDL
-153 SNEAAVF
+153 STEASVF
-160 ADNASLNP
+160 ADDTSLNP
-168 ETAAVESA
+168 ETPAVESA
-176 EASMKQAQAIAAKEI
+176 EASMKKAQGIAAKEI
-191 YNKYFA
+191 YNSYFA
-197 GENEHIP
+197 DGHIP

-304 YEADDSYN
+304 YEADNSYN

-323 GNYTL
+323 GDYAL

-345 GNVDKTIAGSI
+345 GNVDETIAGSI
-356 EWNLIDDAVMAVQ
+356 EWDLIDGAVMAVQ

-395 DTQGYLGDSYDAN
+395 NTHGYYGDSDASN
-408 NAWTTAQTLTMLG
+408 NAETAAQTLTMLG
-421 EFGINPMI
+421 EFGIHPMI

-448 EFVDLDQEKMSD
+448 EFVDLDQEKLSAS
-460 VVMNYSPEQILRGI
+460 VMNYSPEQILRGI

-500 SEPFEDEKPQPD
+500 SEPFEEERPQPD
-512 ASATPSAAPS
+512 PSATPSA
-522 TAPSANPSTA
+522 T
-532 PSVSPSAAPSVSP
+532 PSVSPSAAPS
-545 SEAPSTSPSTA
+545 T
-556 PSANPS
+556 NPS
-562 AAPSVA
+562 ATPSV
-568 PSTSPSTAPSANP
+568 S
-581 STAPSTAPST
+581 
-591 SPSTAPSANPST
+591 
-603 APSANPSAAPSA
+603 PSAAPSA
-615 SPVAADGTDKTV
+615 TPDANPSVIVLSETPAA
-627 SKKNPAKKIV
+627 KKNPAKKIV
-637 ASKKKVNTKKGKTVK
+637 AAKKKINTKKGKTVK
-652 IVIKVTAENP
+652 IVINVAAKNP
-662 KKATTDAV
+662 KKVTTDAV
-670 KVTGKKIK
+670 KVSGKKIK

-698 GKQVV
+698 GKRIV
-703 KVKVGKA
+703 KIKVGKA
-710 STKVTLKIR
+710 STKVTLNVR

>member
-1 MKQRRRVWSIC
+1 MT
-12 LVIALVFS
+12 A
-20 SVFTWNEPALTVYA
+20 YA
-34 SETKTEQIV
+34 SETKTEKIV
-43 VYVAAQGKSSD
+43 VYVAAQGKSLD
-54 GTKTVSIGK
+54 GTKTVAIDK
-63 TPLQLDKGTYASEA
+63 TPVQVDKGTNAAAAVKAVLDASD
-77 VEKVLRTSKYKDN
+77 YKDN
-90 YDIQDTGL
+90 YDIPDTGY
-98 GPFLESING
+98 GPYLESING
-107 MGTKPAGENWY
+107 MGTEQAGKNWY

-124 NGQYSMVGLGSYEL
+124 NGQYSNVGMGSYVL
-138 QDGDQI
+138 QEGDQI
-144 SLIYSYDDP
+144 SLIYTYDDL
-153 SNEAAVF
+153 STEASVF
-160 ADNASLNP
+160 ADDTSLNP
-168 ETAAVESA
+168 ETPAVESA
-176 EASMKQAQAIAAKEI
+176 EASMKKAQGIAAKEI
-191 YNKYFA
+191 YNSYFA
-197 GENEHIP
+197 DGHIP

-262 FSSKKV
+262 FSSKKAS
-268 PEQNYAFVVLAM
+268 EQSFAYVVLAM

-304 YEADDSYN
+304 YEADNSYN

-345 GNVDKTIAGSI
+345 GNVDETIAGSI
-356 EWNLIDDAVMAVQ
+356 EWDLIDGAVMAVQ
-369 PLAPYTESASVEKAC
+369 PLAAYTEDASVQKAC

-421 EFGINPMI
+421 EFGIHPMI

-448 EFVDLDQEKMSD
+448 EFVDLDQEKLSAS
-460 VVMNYSPEQILRGI
+460 VMNYSPEQILRGI

-500 SEPFEDEKPQPD
+500 SEPFEEERPQPD
-512 ASATPSAAPS
+512 PSATPSATPSASPSAAPS
-522 TAPSANPSTA
+522 TNPSAV
-532 PSVSPSAAPSVSP
+532 PSVSPSAAPSATP
-545 SEAPSTSPSTA
+545 D
-556 PSANPS
+556 ANPS
-562 AAPSVA
+562 VIVLSETPAA
-568 PSTSPSTAPSANP
+568 
-581 STAPSTAPST
+581 
-591 SPSTAPSANPST
+591 
-603 APSANPSAAPSA
+603 
-615 SPVAADGTDKTV
+615 
-627 SKKNPAKKIV
+627 KKNPAKKIV
-637 ASKKKVNTKKGKTVK
+637 AAKKKINTKKGKTVK
-652 IVIKVTAENP
+652 IVIKVAAKNP
-662 KKATTDAV
+662 KKVTTDAV
-670 KVTGKKIK
+670 KVSGKKIK

-698 GKQVV
+698 GKRIV
-703 KVKVGKA
+703 KIKVGKA
-710 STKVTLKIR
+710 STKVTLNVR

>member
-1 MKQRRRVWSIC
+1 MRQRKKVWSIC

-20 SVFTWNEPALTVYA
+20 SIFTWNEPALTAYA
-34 SETKTEQIV
+34 SETKTEKIV
-43 VYVAAQGKSSD
+43 VYVAAQGKSLD
-54 GTKTVSIGK
+54 GTKTVAIDK
-63 TPLQLDKGTYASEA
+63 TPVQVDKGTNAAAAVKAVLDASD
-77 VEKVLRTSKYKDN
+77 YKDN
-90 YDIQDTGL
+90 YDIPDTGY
-98 GPFLESING
+98 GPYLESING
-107 MGTKPAGENWY
+107 MGTEQAGKNWY

-124 NGQYSMVGLGSYEL
+124 NGQYSNVGMGSYVL
-138 QDGDQI
+138 QEGDQI
-144 SLIYSYDDP
+144 SLIYTYDDL
-153 SNEAAVF
+153 STEASVF
-160 ADNASLNP
+160 ADDTSLNP
-168 ETAAVESA
+168 ETPAVESA
-176 EASMKQAQAIAAKEI
+176 EASMKKAQGIAAKEI
-191 YNKYFA
+191 YNSYFA
-197 GENEHIP
+197 DGHIP

-304 YEADDSYN
+304 YEADNSYN

-323 GNYTL
+323 GDYAL

-345 GNVDKTIAGSI
+345 GNVDETIAGSI
-356 EWNLIDDAVMAVQ
+356 EWDLIDGAVMAVQ
-369 PLAPYTESASVEKAC
+369 PLAAYTEDASVQKAC

-421 EFGINPMI
+421 EFGIHPMI

-448 EFVDLDQEKMSD
+448 EFVDLDQEKLSAS
-460 VVMNYSPEQILRGI
+460 VMNYSPEQILRGI

-500 SEPFEDEKPQPD
+500 SEPFEEERPQPD
-512 ASATPSAAPS
+512 PSATPSA
-522 TAPSANPSTA
+522 T
-532 PSVSPSAAPSVSP
+532 PSVSPSAAPS
-545 SEAPSTSPSTA
+545 T
-556 PSANPS
+556 NPS
-562 AAPSVA
+562 ATPSV
-568 PSTSPSTAPSANP
+568 S
-581 STAPSTAPST
+581 
-591 SPSTAPSANPST
+591 
-603 APSANPSAAPSA
+603 PSAAPSA
-615 SPVAADGTDKTV
+615 TPDANPSVIVLSETPAA
-627 SKKNPAKKIV
+627 KKNPAKKIV
-637 ASKKKVNTKKGKTVK
+637 AAKKKINAKKGKTVK
-652 IVIKVTAENP
+652 IVIKVTAKNP
-662 KKATTDAV
+662 KKVTTDAV
-670 KVTGKKIK
+670 KVSGKKIK

-698 GKQVV
+698 GKRIV
-703 KVKVGKA
+703 KIKVGKA
-710 STKVTLKIR
+710 STKVTLNVR

>member
-1 MKQRRRVWSIC
+1 MRQRKKVWSIC

-20 SVFTWNEPALTVYA
+20 SIFTWNEPALTAYA
-34 SETKTEQIV
+34 SETKTEKIV
-43 VYVAAQGKSSD
+43 VYVAAQGKSLD
-54 GTKTVSIGK
+54 GTKTVAIDK
-63 TPLQLDKGTYASEA
+63 TPVQVDKGTNAAAAVKAVLDASD
-77 VEKVLRTSKYKDN
+77 YKDN
-90 YDIQDTGL
+90 YDIPDTGY
-98 GPFLESING
+98 GPYLESING
-107 MGTKPAGENWY
+107 MGTEQAGKNWY

-124 NGQYSMVGLGSYEL
+124 NGQYSNVGMGSYVL
-138 QDGDQI
+138 QEGDQI
-144 SLIYSYDDP
+144 SLIYTYDDL
-153 SNEAAVF
+153 STEASVF
-160 ADNASLNP
+160 ADDTSLNP
-168 ETAAVESA
+168 ETPAVESA
-176 EASMKQAQAIAAKEI
+176 EASMKKAQGIAAKEI
-191 YNKYFA
+191 YNSYFA
-197 GENEHIP
+197 DGHIP

-304 YEADDSYN
+304 YEADNSYN

-345 GNVDKTIAGSI
+345 GNVDETIAGSI
-356 EWNLIDDAVMAVQ
+356 EWDLIDGAVMAVQ

-395 DTQGYLGDSYDAN
+395 DIQGYLGDSYDAN

-421 EFGINPMI
+421 EFGIHPMI

-448 EFVDLDQEKMSD
+448 EFVDLDQEKLSAS
-460 VVMNYSPEQILRGI
+460 VMNYSPEQILRGI

-500 SEPFEDEKPQPD
+500 SEPFEDERPQPD
-512 ASATPSAAPS
+512 PSATPSA
-522 TAPSANPSTA
+522 T
-532 PSVSPSAAPSVSP
+532 PSVSPSAAPS
-545 SEAPSTSPSTA
+545 T
-556 PSANPS
+556 NPS
-562 AAPSVA
+562 ATPSV
-568 PSTSPSTAPSANP
+568 S
-581 STAPSTAPST
+581 
-591 SPSTAPSANPST
+591 
-603 APSANPSAAPSA
+603 PSAAPSA
-615 SPVAADGTDKTV
+615 TPDANPSVIVLSETPAA
-627 SKKNPAKKIV
+627 KKNPAKKIV
-637 ASKKKVNTKKGKTVK
+637 AAKKKINTKKGKTVK
-652 IVIKVTAENP
+652 IVIKVTAKDP
-662 KKATTDAV
+662 KKVTTDAV
-670 KVTGKKIK
+670 KVSGKKIK

-698 GKQVV
+698 GKRIV
-703 KVKVGKA
+703 KIKVGKA
-710 STKVTLKIR
+710 STKVTLNVR

>member
-1 MKQRRRVWSIC
+1 MRQRKKVWSIC

-20 SVFTWNEPALTVYA
+20 SIFTWNEPALTAYA
-34 SETKTEQIV
+34 SETKTEKIV
-43 VYVAAQGKSSD
+43 VYVAAQGKSLD
-54 GTKTVSIGK
+54 GTKTVAIDK
-63 TPLQLDKGTYASEA
+63 TPVQVDKGTNAAAAVKAVLDASD
-77 VEKVLRTSKYKDN
+77 YKDN
-90 YDIQDTGL
+90 YDIPDTGY
-98 GPFLESING
+98 GPYLESING
-107 MGTKPAGENWY
+107 MGTEQAGKNWY

-124 NGQYSMVGLGSYEL
+124 NGQYSNVGMGSYVL
-138 QDGDQI
+138 QEGDQI
-144 SLIYSYDDP
+144 SLIYTYDDL
-153 SNEAAVF
+153 STEASVF
-160 ADNASLNP
+160 ADDTSLNP
-168 ETAAVESA
+168 ETPAVESA
-176 EASMKQAQAIAAKEI
+176 EASMKKAQGIAAKEI
-191 YNKYFA
+191 YNSYFA
-197 GENEHIP
+197 DGHIP

-304 YEADDSYN
+304 YEADNSYN

-323 GNYTL
+323 GDYAL

-345 GNVDKTIAGSI
+345 GNVDETIAGSI
-356 EWNLIDDAVMAVQ
+356 EWDLIDGAVMAVQ

-395 DTQGYLGDSYDAN
+395 DIQGYLGDSNDAN

-421 EFGINPMI
+421 EFGIHPMI

-448 EFVDLDQEKMSD
+448 EFVDLDQEKLSAS
-460 VVMNYSPEQILRGI
+460 VMNYSPEQILRGI

-500 SEPFEDEKPQPD
+500 SEPFEDERPQPD
-512 ASATPSAAPS
+512 PSATPSAMPSASPSAAPS
-522 TAPSANPSTA
+522 TNPSAV
-532 PSVSPSAAPSVSP
+532 PSVSPSAAPSATP
-545 SEAPSTSPSTA
+545 DT
-556 PSANPS
+556 NPS
-562 AAPSVA
+562 VIVLRETPAV
-568 PSTSPSTAPSANP
+568 
-581 STAPSTAPST
+581 
-591 SPSTAPSANPST
+591 
-603 APSANPSAAPSA
+603 
-615 SPVAADGTDKTV
+615 
-627 SKKNPAKKIV
+627 KKNPAKKIV
-637 ASKKKVNTKKGKTVK
+637 AAKKKINAKKGKTVK
-652 IVIKVTAENP
+652 IVIKVAAKNP
-662 KKATTDAV
+662 KKVTTDAV
-670 KVTGKKIK
+670 KVSGKKIK

-698 GKQVV
+698 GKRIV
-703 KVKVGKA
+703 KIKVGKA
-710 STKVTLKIR
+710 STKVTLNVR

>member
-1 MKQRRRVWSIC
+1 MRQRKKVWSIC

-20 SVFTWNEPALTVYA
+20 SIFTWNEPALTAYA
-34 SETKTEQIV
+34 SETKTEKIV
-43 VYVAAQGKSSD
+43 VYVAAQGKSLD
-54 GTKTVSIGK
+54 GTKTVAIDK
-63 TPLQLDKGTYASEA
+63 TPVQVDKGTNAAAAVKAVLDASD
-77 VEKVLRTSKYKDN
+77 YKDN
-90 YDIQDTGL
+90 YDIPDTGY
-98 GPFLESING
+98 GPYLESING
-107 MGTKPAGENWY
+107 MGTEQAGKNWY

-124 NGQYSMVGLGSYEL
+124 NGQYSNVGMGSYVL
-138 QDGDQI
+138 QEGDQI
-144 SLIYSYDDP
+144 SLIYTYDDL
-153 SNEAAVF
+153 STEASVF
-160 ADNASLNP
+160 ADDTSLNP
-168 ETAAVESA
+168 ETPAVESA
-176 EASMKQAQAIAAKEI
+176 EASMKKAQGIAAKEI
-191 YNKYFA
+191 YNSYFA
-197 GENEHIP
+197 DGHIP

-304 YEADDSYN
+304 YEADNSYN

-345 GNVDKTIAGSI
+345 GNVDETIAGSI
-356 EWNLIDDAVMAVQ
+356 EWDLIDGAVMAVQ
-369 PLAPYTESASVEKAC
+369 PLAAYTEDASVQKAC

-421 EFGINPMI
+421 EFGIHPMI

-448 EFVDLDQEKMSD
+448 EFVDLDQEKLSAS
-460 VVMNYSPEQILRGI
+460 VMNYSPEQILRGI

-490 VKTVPEAKVP
+490 IKTVPEAKVP
-500 SEPFEDEKPQPD
+500 SEPFEEERPQPD
-512 ASATPSAAPS
+512 PSATPSATPSASPSAAPS
-522 TAPSANPSTA
+522 TNPSAV
-532 PSVSPSAAPSVSP
+532 PSVSPSAAPSATP
-545 SEAPSTSPSTA
+545 D
-556 PSANPS
+556 ANPS
-562 AAPSVA
+562 VIVLSETPAA
-568 PSTSPSTAPSANP
+568 
-581 STAPSTAPST
+581 
-591 SPSTAPSANPST
+591 
-603 APSANPSAAPSA
+603 
-615 SPVAADGTDKTV
+615 
-627 SKKNPAKKIV
+627 KKNPAKKIV
-637 ASKKKVNTKKGKTVK
+637 AAKKKINTKKGKTVK
-652 IVIKVTAENP
+652 IVIKVAAKNP
-662 KKATTDAV
+662 KKVTTDAV
-670 KVTGKKIK
+670 KVSGKKIK

-698 GKQVV
+698 GKRIV
-703 KVKVGKA
+703 KIKVGKA
-710 STKVTLKIR
+710 STKVTLNVR

>member
-1 MKQRRRVWSIC
+1 MEQRKKVWSIC

-20 SVFTWNEPALTVYA
+20 SIFTWNEPALTAYA
-34 SETKTEQIV
+34 SETKTEKIV
-43 VYVAAQGKSSD
+43 VYVAAQGKSLD
-54 GTKTVSIGK
+54 GTKTVAIYK
-63 TPLQLDKGTYASEA
+63 TPVQVDNGTNAAAAVKAVLDASD
-77 VEKVLRTSKYKDN
+77 YKDN
-90 YDIQDTGL
+90 YDIQDTGY
-98 GPFLESING
+98 GPYLESING
-107 MGTKPAGENWY
+107 MGTEQAGKNWY

-124 NGQYSMVGLGSYEL
+124 NGQYSNVGMGSYVL
-138 QDGDQI
+138 QEGDQI
-144 SLIYSYDDP
+144 SLIYTYDDL
-153 SNEAAVF
+153 STEASVF
-160 ADNASLNP
+160 ADDTSLNP
-168 ETAAVESA
+168 ETPAVESA
-176 EASMKQAQAIAAKEI
+176 EVSMKKAQGIAAKEI
-191 YNKYFA
+191 YNSYFA
-197 GENEHIP
+197 DGHIP

-268 PEQNYAFVVLAM
+268 PEQNYAYVVLAM

-304 YEADDSYN
+304 YEADNSYN

-345 GNVDKTIAGSI
+345 GNVDETIAGSI
-356 EWNLIDDAVMAVQ
+356 EWDLIDGAVMAVQ

-395 DTQGYLGDSYDAN
+395 DIQGYLGDSYDAN

-421 EFGINPMI
+421 EFGIHPMI

-448 EFVDLDQEKMSD
+448 EFVDLDQEKLSAS
-460 VVMNYSPEQILRGI
+460 VMNYSPEQILRGI

-500 SEPFEDEKPQPD
+500 SEPFEEERPQPD
-512 ASATPSAAPS
+512 PSATPSA
-522 TAPSANPSTA
+522 T
-532 PSVSPSAAPSVSP
+532 PSVSPSAAPS
-545 SEAPSTSPSTA
+545 T
-556 PSANPS
+556 NPS
-562 AAPSVA
+562 ATPSV
-568 PSTSPSTAPSANP
+568 S
-581 STAPSTAPST
+581 
-591 SPSTAPSANPST
+591 
-603 APSANPSAAPSA
+603 PSAAPSA
-615 SPVAADGTDKTV
+615 TPDANPSVIVLSETPAA
-627 SKKNPAKKIV
+627 KKNPAKKIV
-637 ASKKKVNTKKGKTVK
+637 AAKKKINTKKGKTVK
-652 IVIKVTAENP
+652 IVIKVAAKNP
-662 KKATTDAV
+662 KKVTTDAV
-670 KVTGKKIK
+670 KVSGKKIK

-698 GKQVV
+698 GKRIV
-703 KVKVGKA
+703 KIKVGKA
-710 STKVTLKIR
+710 STKVTLNVR

>member
-1 MKQRRRVWSIC
+1 MRQRKKVWSIC

-20 SVFTWNEPALTVYA
+20 SIFTWNEPALTAYA
-34 SETKTEQIV
+34 SETKTEKIV
-43 VYVAAQGKSSD
+43 VYVAAQGKSLD
-54 GTKTVSIGK
+54 GTKTVAIDK
-63 TPLQLDKGTYASEA
+63 TPVQVDKGTNAAAAVKAVLDASD
-77 VEKVLRTSKYKDN
+77 YKDN
-90 YDIQDTGL
+90 YDIPDTGY
-98 GPFLESING
+98 GPYLESING
-107 MGTKPAGENWY
+107 MGTEQAGKNWY

-124 NGQYSMVGLGSYEL
+124 NGQYSNVGMGSYVL
-138 QDGDQI
+138 QEGDQI
-144 SLIYSYDDP
+144 SLIYTYDDL
-153 SNEAAVF
+153 STEASVF
-160 ADNASLNP
+160 ADDTSLNP
-168 ETAAVESA
+168 ETPAVESA
-176 EASMKQAQAIAAKEI
+176 EASMKKAQGIAAKEI
-191 YNKYFA
+191 YNSYFA
-197 GENEHIP
+197 DGHIP

-262 FSSKKV
+262 FSSKKAS
-268 PEQNYAFVVLAM
+268 EQSFAYVVLAM

-304 YEADDSYN
+304 YEADNSYN

-345 GNVDKTIAGSI
+345 GNVDETIAGSI
-356 EWNLIDDAVMAVQ
+356 EWDLIDGAVMAVQ
-369 PLAPYTESASVEKAC
+369 PLAAYTEDASVQKAC

-421 EFGINPMI
+421 EFGIHPMI

-448 EFVDLDQEKMSD
+448 EFVDLDQEKLSAS
-460 VVMNYSPEQILRGI
+460 VMNYSPEQILRGI

-500 SEPFEDEKPQPD
+500 SEPFEEERPQPD
-512 ASATPSAAPS
+512 PSATPSA
-522 TAPSANPSTA
+522 T
-532 PSVSPSAAPSVSP
+532 PSVSPSAAPSATP
-545 SEAPSTSPSTA
+545 D
-556 PSANPS
+556 ANPS
-562 AAPSVA
+562 VIVLSETPAA
-568 PSTSPSTAPSANP
+568 
-581 STAPSTAPST
+581 
-591 SPSTAPSANPST
+591 
-603 APSANPSAAPSA
+603 
-615 SPVAADGTDKTV
+615 
-627 SKKNPAKKIV
+627 KKNPAKKIV
-637 ASKKKVNTKKGKTVK
+637 AAKKKINTKKGKTVK
-652 IVIKVTAENP
+652 IVIKVAAKNP
-662 KKATTDAV
+662 KKVTTDAV
-670 KVTGKKIK
+670 KVSGKKIK

-698 GKQVV
+698 GKRIV
-703 KVKVGKA
+703 KIKVGKA
-710 STKVTLKIR
+710 STKVTLNVR

>member
-1 MKQRRRVWSIC
+1 MKQRKKVWSIC

-20 SVFTWNEPALTVYA
+20 SIFTWNEPALTAYA
-34 SETKTEQIV
+34 SETKTEKIV
-43 VYVAAQGKSSD
+43 VYVAAQGKSLD
-54 GTKTVSIGK
+54 GTKTVAIDK
-63 TPLQLDKGTYASEA
+63 TPVQVDKGTNAAAAVKAVLDASD
-77 VEKVLRTSKYKDN
+77 YKDN
-90 YDIQDTGL
+90 YDIPDTGY
-98 GPFLESING
+98 GPYLESING
-107 MGTKPAGENWY
+107 MGTEQAGKNWY

-124 NGQYSMVGLGSYEL
+124 NGQYSNVGMGSYVL
-138 QDGDQI
+138 QEGDQI
-144 SLIYSYDDP
+144 SLIYTYDDL
-153 SNEAAVF
+153 STEASVF
-160 ADNASLNP
+160 ADDTSLNP
-168 ETAAVESA
+168 ETPAVESA
-176 EASMKQAQAIAAKEI
+176 EASMKKAQGIAAKEI
-191 YNKYFA
+191 YNSYFA
-197 GENEHIP
+197 DGHIP

-304 YEADDSYN
+304 YEADNSYN

-323 GNYTL
+323 GDYAL

-345 GNVDKTIAGSI
+345 GNVDETIAGSI
-356 EWNLIDDAVMAVQ
+356 EWDLIDGAVMAVQ

-395 DTQGYLGDSYDAN
+395 DIQGYLGDSYDAN

-421 EFGINPMI
+421 EFGIHPMI

-448 EFVDLDQEKMSD
+448 EFVDLDQEKLSAS
-460 VVMNYSPEQILRGI
+460 VMNYSPEQILRGI

-500 SEPFEDEKPQPD
+500 SEPFEEERPQPD
-512 ASATPSAAPS
+512 PSATPSA
-522 TAPSANPSTA
+522 T
-532 PSVSPSAAPSVSP
+532 PSVSPSAAPS
-545 SEAPSTSPSTA
+545 T
-556 PSANPS
+556 NPS
-562 AAPSVA
+562 AVPSV
-568 PSTSPSTAPSANP
+568 S
-581 STAPSTAPST
+581 
-591 SPSTAPSANPST
+591 
-603 APSANPSAAPSA
+603 PSAAPSA
-615 SPVAADGTDKTV
+615 TPDANPSVIVLSETPAA
-627 SKKNPAKKIV
+627 KKNPAKKIV
-637 ASKKKVNTKKGKTVK
+637 AAKKKINAKKGKTVK
-652 IVIKVTAENP
+652 IVIKVAAKNP
-662 KKATTDAV
+662 KKVTTDAV
-670 KVTGKKIK
+670 KVSGKKIK

-698 GKQVV
+698 GKRIV
-703 KVKVGKA
+703 KIKVGKA
-710 STKVTLKIR
+710 STKVTLNVR

>member
-1 MKQRRRVWSIC
+1 MRQRKKVWSIC

-20 SVFTWNEPALTVYA
+20 SIFTWNEPALTAYA
-34 SETKTEQIV
+34 SETKTEKIV
-43 VYVAAQGKSSD
+43 VYVAAQGKSLD
-54 GTKTVSIGK
+54 GTKTVAIDK
-63 TPLQLDKGTYASEA
+63 TPVQVDKGTNAAAAVKAVLDASD
-77 VEKVLRTSKYKDN
+77 YKDN
-90 YDIQDTGL
+90 YDIPDTGY
-98 GPFLESING
+98 GPYLESING
-107 MGTKPAGENWY
+107 MGTEQAGKNWY

-124 NGQYSMVGLGSYEL
+124 NGQYSNVGMGSYVL
-138 QDGDQI
+138 QEGDQI
-144 SLIYSYDDP
+144 SLIYTYDDL
-153 SNEAAVF
+153 STEASVF
-160 ADNASLNP
+160 ADDTSLNP
-168 ETAAVESA
+168 ETPAVESA
-176 EASMKQAQAIAAKEI
+176 EASMKKAQGIAAKEI
-191 YNKYFA
+191 YNSYFA
-197 GENEHIP
+197 DGHIP

-304 YEADDSYN
+304 YEADNSYN

-345 GNVDKTIAGSI
+345 GNVDETIAGSI
-356 EWNLIDDAVMAVQ
+356 EWDSIDDAVMAVQ

-395 DTQGYLGDSYDAN
+395 DTQGYLGNSYDAN

-421 EFGINPMI
+421 EFGIHPMI

-448 EFVDLDQEKMSD
+448 EFVDLDQEKLSAS
-460 VVMNYSPEQILRGI
+460 VMNYSPEQILRGI

-500 SEPFEDEKPQPD
+500 SEPFEEERPQPD
-512 ASATPSAAPS
+512 PSATPSA
-522 TAPSANPSTA
+522 T
-532 PSVSPSAAPSVSP
+532 PSVSPSAAPSATP
-545 SEAPSTSPSTA
+545 D
-556 PSANPS
+556 ANPS
-562 AAPSVA
+562 VIVLSETPAA
-568 PSTSPSTAPSANP
+568 
-581 STAPSTAPST
+581 
-591 SPSTAPSANPST
+591 
-603 APSANPSAAPSA
+603 
-615 SPVAADGTDKTV
+615 
-627 SKKNPAKKIV
+627 KKNPAKKIV
-637 ASKKKVNTKKGKTVK
+637 AVKKKINAKKGKTVK
-652 IVIKVTAENP
+652 IVIKVTAKNP
-662 KKATTDAV
+662 KKVTTDAV
-670 KVTGKKIK
+670 KVSGKKIK

-698 GKQVV
+698 GKRIV
-703 KVKVGKA
+703 KIKVGKA
-710 STKVTLKIR
+710 STKVTLNVR

>member
-1 MKQRRRVWSIC
+1 MRQRKKVWSIC

-20 SVFTWNEPALTVYA
+20 SIFTWNEPALTAYA
-34 SETKTEQIV
+34 SETKTEKIV
-43 VYVAAQGKSSD
+43 VYVAAQGKSLD
-54 GTKTVSIGK
+54 GTKTVAIDK
-63 TPLQLDKGTYASEA
+63 TPVQVDKGTNAAAAVKAVLDASD
-77 VEKVLRTSKYKDN
+77 YKDN
-90 YDIQDTGL
+90 YDIPDTGY
-98 GPFLESING
+98 GPYLESING
-107 MGTKPAGENWY
+107 MGTEQAGKNWY

-124 NGQYSMVGLGSYEL
+124 NGQYSNVGMGSYVL
-138 QDGDQI
+138 QEGDQI
-144 SLIYSYDDP
+144 SLIYTYDDL
-153 SNEAAVF
+153 STEASVF
-160 ADNASLNP
+160 ADDTSLNP
-168 ETAAVESA
+168 ETPAVESA
-176 EASMKQAQAIAAKEI
+176 EASMKKAQGIAAKEI
-191 YNKYFA
+191 YNSYFA
-197 GENEHIP
+197 DGHIP

-262 FSSKKV
+262 FSSKKAS
-268 PEQNYAFVVLAM
+268 EQSFAYVVLAM

-304 YEADDSYN
+304 YEADNSYN

-345 GNVDKTIAGSI
+345 GNVDETIAGSI
-356 EWNLIDDAVMAVQ
+356 EWDLIDGAVMAVQ
-369 PLAPYTESASVEKAC
+369 PLAAYTEDASVQKAC

-421 EFGINPMI
+421 EFGIHPMI

-448 EFVDLDQEKMSD
+448 EFVDLDQEKLSAG
-460 VVMNYSPEQILRGI
+460 VMNYSPEQILRGI

-500 SEPFEDEKPQPD
+500 SEPFEEERPQPD
-512 ASATPSAAPS
+512 PSATPSATPSASPSAAPS
-522 TAPSANPSTA
+522 TNPSAV
-532 PSVSPSAAPSVSP
+532 PSVSPSAAPSATP
-545 SEAPSTSPSTA
+545 D
-556 PSANPS
+556 ANPS
-562 AAPSVA
+562 VIVLSETPAA
-568 PSTSPSTAPSANP
+568 
-581 STAPSTAPST
+581 
-591 SPSTAPSANPST
+591 
-603 APSANPSAAPSA
+603 
-615 SPVAADGTDKTV
+615 
-627 SKKNPAKKIV
+627 KKNPAKKIV
-637 ASKKKVNTKKGKTVK
+637 AAKKKINTKKGKTVK
-652 IVIKVTAENP
+652 IVIKVAAKNP
-662 KKATTDAV
+662 KKVTTDAV
-670 KVTGKKIK
+670 KVSGKKIK

-698 GKQVV
+698 GKRIV
-703 KVKVGKA
+703 KIKVGKA
-710 STKVTLKIR
+710 STKVTLNVR

>member
-1 MKQRRRVWSIC
+1 MRQRKKVWSIC

-20 SVFTWNEPALTVYA
+20 SIFTWNEPALTAYA
-34 SETKTEQIV
+34 SETKTEKIV
-43 VYVAAQGKSSD
+43 VYVAAQGKSLD
-54 GTKTVSIGK
+54 GTKTVAIDK
-63 TPLQLDKGTYASEA
+63 TPVQVDKGTNAAAAVKAVLDASD
-77 VEKVLRTSKYKDN
+77 YKDN
-90 YDIQDTGL
+90 YDIPDTGY
-98 GPFLESING
+98 GPYLESING
-107 MGTKPAGENWY
+107 MGTEQAGKNWY

-124 NGQYSMVGLGSYEL
+124 NGQYSNVGMGSYVL
-138 QDGDQI
+138 QEGDQI
-144 SLIYSYDDP
+144 SLIYTYDDL
-153 SNEAAVF
+153 STEASVF
-160 ADNASLNP
+160 ADDTSLNP
-168 ETAAVESA
+168 ETPAVESA
-176 EASMKQAQAIAAKEI
+176 EASMKKAQGIAAKEI
-191 YNKYFA
+191 YNSYFA
-197 GENEHIP
+197 DGHIP

-245 EGTTYDAV
+245 EETTYDAV

-262 FSSKKV
+262 FSSKKAS
-268 PEQNYAFVVLAM
+268 EQSFAYVVLAM

-304 YEADDSYN
+304 YEADNSYN

-345 GNVDKTIAGSI
+345 GNVDETIAGSI
-356 EWNLIDDAVMAVQ
+356 EWDLIDGAVMAVQ
-369 PLAPYTESASVEKAC
+369 PLAAYTEDASVQKAC

-421 EFGINPMI
+421 EFGIHPMI

-448 EFVDLDQEKMSD
+448 EFVDLDQEKLSAS
-460 VVMNYSPEQILRGI
+460 VMNYSPEQILRGI

-500 SEPFEDEKPQPD
+500 SEPFEEERPQPD
-512 ASATPSAAPS
+512 PSATPSA
-522 TAPSANPSTA
+522 T
-532 PSVSPSAAPSVSP
+532 PSVSPSAAPS
-545 SEAPSTSPSTA
+545 T
-556 PSANPS
+556 NPS
-562 AAPSVA
+562 ATPSV
-568 PSTSPSTAPSANP
+568 S
-581 STAPSTAPST
+581 
-591 SPSTAPSANPST
+591 
-603 APSANPSAAPSA
+603 PSAAPSA
-615 SPVAADGTDKTV
+615 TPDANPSVIVLSETPAA
-627 SKKNPAKKIV
+627 KKNPAKKIV
-637 ASKKKVNTKKGKTVK
+637 AAKKKINTKKGKTVK
-652 IVIKVTAENP
+652 IVIKVAAKNP
-662 KKATTDAV
+662 KKVTTDAV
-670 KVTGKKIK
+670 KVSGKKIK

-698 GKQVV
+698 GKRIV
-703 KVKVGKA
+703 KIKVGKA
-710 STKVTLKIR
+710 STKVTLNVR

>member
-1 MKQRRRVWSIC
+1 MKQRKKVWSIC

-20 SVFTWNEPALTVYA
+20 SIFTWNEPALTAYA
-34 SETKTEQIV
+34 SETKTEKIV
-43 VYVAAQGKSSD
+43 VYVAAQGKSLD
-54 GTKTVSIGK
+54 GTKTVAIDK
-63 TPLQLDKGTYASEA
+63 TPVQVDKGTNAAAA
-77 VEKVLRTSKYKDN
+77 VKAVLDTSDYKDN
-90 YDIQDTGL
+90 YDIPDTGY
-98 GPFLESING
+98 GPYLESING
-107 MGTKPAGENWY
+107 MGTEQAGKNWY

-124 NGQYSMVGLGSYEL
+124 NGQYSNVGMGSYVPQE
-138 QDGDQI
+138 GDQI
-144 SLIYSYDDP
+144 SLIYTYDDL
-153 SNEAAVF
+153 STEASVF
-160 ADNASLNP
+160 ADDTSLNP
-168 ETAAVESA
+168 ETPAVESA
-176 EASMKQAQAIAAKEI
+176 EASMKKAQGIAAKEI
-191 YNKYFA
+191 YNSYFA
-197 GENEHIP
+197 DGHIP

-304 YEADDSYN
+304 YEADNSYN

-345 GNVDKTIAGSI
+345 GNVDETIAGSI
-356 EWNLIDDAVMAVQ
+356 EWDLIDGAVMAVQ
-369 PLAPYTESASVEKAC
+369 PLAAYTEDASVQKAC

-421 EFGINPMI
+421 EFGIHPMI

-448 EFVDLDQEKMSD
+448 EFVDLDQEKLSAS
-460 VVMNYSPEQILRGI
+460 VMNYSPEQILRGI

-500 SEPFEDEKPQPD
+500 SEPFEEERPQPD
-512 ASATPSAAPS
+512 PSATPSA
-522 TAPSANPSTA
+522 T
-532 PSVSPSAAPSVSP
+532 PSVSPSAAPS
-545 SEAPSTSPSTA
+545 T
-556 PSANPS
+556 NPS
-562 AAPSVA
+562 ATPSV
-568 PSTSPSTAPSANP
+568 S
-581 STAPSTAPST
+581 
-591 SPSTAPSANPST
+591 
-603 APSANPSAAPSA
+603 PSAAPSA
-615 SPVAADGTDKTV
+615 TPDANPSVIVLSETPAA
-627 SKKNPAKKIV
+627 KKNPAKKIV
-637 ASKKKVNTKKGKTVK
+637 AAKKKINTKKGKTVK
-652 IVIKVTAENP
+652 IVIKVAAKNP
-662 KKATTDAV
+662 KKVTTDAV
-670 KVTGKKIK
+670 KVSGKKIK

-698 GKQVV
+698 GKRIV
-703 KVKVGKA
+703 KIKVGKA
-710 STKVTLKIR
+710 STKVTLNVR

>member
-1 MKQRRRVWSIC
+1 MRQRKKVWSIC

-20 SVFTWNEPALTVYA
+20 SIFTWNEPALTAYA
-34 SETKTEQIV
+34 SETKTEKIV
-43 VYVAAQGKSSD
+43 VYVAAQGKSLD
-54 GTKTVSIGK
+54 GTKTVAIDK
-63 TPLQLDKGTYASEA
+63 TPVQVDKGTNAAAAVKAVLDASD
-77 VEKVLRTSKYKDN
+77 YKDN
-90 YDIQDTGL
+90 YDIPDTGY
-98 GPFLESING
+98 GPYLESING
-107 MGTKPAGENWY
+107 MGTEQAGKNWY

-124 NGQYSMVGLGSYEL
+124 NGQYSNVGMGSYVL
-138 QDGDQI
+138 QEGDQI
-144 SLIYSYDDP
+144 SLIYTYDDL
-153 SNEAAVF
+153 STEASVF
-160 ADNASLNP
+160 ADDTSLNP
-168 ETAAVESA
+168 ETPAVESA
-176 EASMKQAQAIAAKEI
+176 EASMKKAQGIAAKEI
-191 YNKYFA
+191 YNSYFA
-197 GENEHIP
+197 DGHIP

-262 FSSKKV
+262 FSSKKAS
-268 PEQNYAFVVLAM
+268 EQSFAYVVLAM

-304 YEADDSYN
+304 YEADNSYN

-323 GNYTL
+323 GDYAL

-345 GNVDKTIAGSI
+345 GNVDETIAGSI
-356 EWNLIDDAVMAVQ
+356 EWDLIDGAVMAVQ

-395 DTQGYLGDSYDAN
+395 DIQGYLGDSYDAN

-421 EFGINPMI
+421 EFGIHPMI

-448 EFVDLDQEKMSD
+448 EFVDLDQEKLSAS
-460 VVMNYSPEQILRGI
+460 VMNYSPEQILRGI

-500 SEPFEDEKPQPD
+500 SEPFEEERPQPD
-512 ASATPSAAPS
+512 PSATPSA
-522 TAPSANPSTA
+522 T
-532 PSVSPSAAPSVSP
+532 PSVSPSAAPS
-545 SEAPSTSPSTA
+545 T
-556 PSANPS
+556 NPS
-562 AAPSVA
+562 AVPSV
-568 PSTSPSTAPSANP
+568 S
-581 STAPSTAPST
+581 
-591 SPSTAPSANPST
+591 
-603 APSANPSAAPSA
+603 PSAAPSA
-615 SPVAADGTDKTV
+615 TPDANPSVIVLSETPAA
-627 SKKNPAKKIV
+627 KKNPAKKIV
-637 ASKKKVNTKKGKTVK
+637 AAKKKINAKKGKTVK
-652 IVIKVTAENP
+652 IVIKVAAKNP
-662 KKATTDAV
+662 KKVTTDAV
-670 KVTGKKIK
+670 KVSGKKIK

-698 GKQVV
+698 GKRIV
-703 KVKVGKA
+703 KIKVGKA
-710 STKVTLKIR
+710 STKVTLNVR

>member
-1 MKQRRRVWSIC
+1 MRQRKKVWSIC

-20 SVFTWNEPALTVYA
+20 SIFTWNEPALTAYA
-34 SETKTEQIV
+34 SETKTEKIV
-43 VYVAAQGKSSD
+43 VYVAAQGKSLD
-54 GTKTVSIGK
+54 GTKTVAIDK
-63 TPLQLDKGTYASEA
+63 TPVQVDKGTNAAAAVKAVLDASD
-77 VEKVLRTSKYKDN
+77 YKDN
-90 YDIQDTGL
+90 YDIPDTGY
-98 GPFLESING
+98 GPYLESING
-107 MGTKPAGENWY
+107 MGTEQAGKNWY

-124 NGQYSMVGLGSYEL
+124 NGQYSNVGMGSYVL
-138 QDGDQI
+138 QEGDQI
-144 SLIYSYDDP
+144 SLIYTYDDL
-153 SNEAAVF
+153 STEASVF
-160 ADNASLNP
+160 ADDTSLNP
-168 ETAAVESA
+168 ETPAVESA
-176 EASMKQAQAIAAKEI
+176 EASMKKAQGIAAKEI
-191 YNKYFA
+191 YNSYFA
-197 GENEHIP
+197 DGHIP

-304 YEADDSYN
+304 YEADNSYN

-323 GNYTL
+323 GDYAL

-345 GNVDKTIAGSI
+345 GNVDETIAGSI
-356 EWNLIDDAVMAVQ
+356 EWDLIDGAVMAVQ

-395 DTQGYLGDSYDAN
+395 NTHGYYGDSDASN
-408 NAWTTAQTLTMLG
+408 NAETAAQTLTMLG
-421 EFGINPMI
+421 EFGIHPMI

-448 EFVDLDQEKMSD
+448 EFVDLDQEKLSAS
-460 VVMNYSPEQILRGI
+460 VMNYSPEQILRGI

-500 SEPFEDEKPQPD
+500 SEPFEEERPQPD
-512 ASATPSAAPS
+512 PSATPSA
-522 TAPSANPSTA
+522 T
-532 PSVSPSAAPSVSP
+532 PSVSPSAAPS
-545 SEAPSTSPSTA
+545 T
-556 PSANPS
+556 NPS
-562 AAPSVA
+562 ATPSV
-568 PSTSPSTAPSANP
+568 S
-581 STAPSTAPST
+581 
-591 SPSTAPSANPST
+591 
-603 APSANPSAAPSA
+603 PSAAPSA
-615 SPVAADGTDKTV
+615 TPDANPSVIVLSETPAA
-627 SKKNPAKKIV
+627 KKNPAKKIV
-637 ASKKKVNTKKGKTVK
+637 AAKKKINAKKGKTAK
-652 IVIKVTAENP
+652 IVIKVTAKNP
-662 KKATTDAV
+662 KKVTTDAV
-670 KVTGKKIK
+670 KVSGKKIK

-698 GKQVV
+698 GKRIV
-703 KVKVGKA
+703 KIKVGKA
-710 STKVTLKIR
+710 STKVTLNVR

>member
-1 MKQRRRVWSIC
+1 MRQRKKVWSIC

-20 SVFTWNEPALTVYA
+20 SIFTWNEPALTAYA
-34 SETKTEQIV
+34 SETKTEKIV
-43 VYVAAQGKSSD
+43 VYVAAQGKSLD
-54 GTKTVSIGK
+54 GTKTVAIDK
-63 TPLQLDKGTYASEA
+63 TPVQVDKGTNAAAAVKAVLDASD
-77 VEKVLRTSKYKDN
+77 YKDN
-90 YDIQDTGL
+90 YDIPDTGY
-98 GPFLESING
+98 GPYLESING
-107 MGTKPAGENWY
+107 MGTEQAGKNWY

-124 NGQYSMVGLGSYEL
+124 NGQYSNVGMGSYVL
-138 QDGDQI
+138 QEGDQI
-144 SLIYSYDDP
+144 SLIYTYDDL
-153 SNEAAVF
+153 STEASVF
-160 ADNASLNP
+160 ADDTSLNP
-168 ETAAVESA
+168 ETPAVESA
-176 EASMKQAQAIAAKEI
+176 EASMKKAQGIAAKEI
-191 YNKYFA
+191 YNSYFA
-197 GENEHIP
+197 DGHIP

-304 YEADDSYN
+304 YEADNSYN

-323 GNYTL
+323 GDYAL

-345 GNVDKTIAGSI
+345 GNVDETIAGSI
-356 EWNLIDDAVMAVQ
+356 EWDLIDGAVMAVQ

-395 DTQGYLGDSYDAN
+395 NTHGYYGDSDASN
-408 NAWTTAQTLTMLG
+408 NAETAAQTLTMLG
-421 EFGINPMI
+421 EFGIHPMI

-448 EFVDLDQEKMSD
+448 EFVDLDQEKLSAS
-460 VVMNYSPEQILRGI
+460 VMNYSPEQILRGI

-500 SEPFEDEKPQPD
+500 SEPFEEERPQPD
-512 ASATPSAAPS
+512 PSATPSA
-522 TAPSANPSTA
+522 T
-532 PSVSPSAAPSVSP
+532 PSVSPSAAPS
-545 SEAPSTSPSTA
+545 T
-556 PSANPS
+556 NPS
-562 AAPSVA
+562 ATPSV
-568 PSTSPSTAPSANP
+568 S
-581 STAPSTAPST
+581 
-591 SPSTAPSANPST
+591 
-603 APSANPSAAPSA
+603 PSAAPSA
-615 SPVAADGTDKTV
+615 TPDANPSVIVLSETPAA
-627 SKKNPAKKIV
+627 KKNPAKKIV
-637 ASKKKVNTKKGKTVK
+637 AAKKKINAKKGKTAK
-652 IVIKVTAENP
+652 IVIKVTAKNP
-662 KKATTDAV
+662 KKVTTDAV
-670 KVTGKKIK
+670 KVSGKKIK
-678 VKKITKKAGKI
+678 VKKITKKASKI

-698 GKQVV
+698 GKRIV
-703 KVKVGKA
+703 KIKVGKA
-710 STKVTLKIR
+710 STKVTLNVR

>member
-1 MKQRRRVWSIC
+1 MKQRKRVWSIC

-20 SVFTWNEPALTVYA
+20 SVFTWNEPALTAYA

-54 GTKTVSIGK
+54 GKTVSIGK
-63 TPLQLDKGTYASEA
+63 TPVQLDKKISEDKSEKGPYASEA
-77 VEKVLRTSKYKDN
+77 VEKVLKASEYKDK
-90 YDIQDTGL
+90 YDIQDTGY
-98 GPFLESING
+98 GPYLESING
-107 MGTKPAGENWY
+107 MGTEQAGENWY

-160 ADNASLNP
+160 ADDASLNP
-168 ETAAVESA
+168 ETPAVESA
-176 EASMKQAQAIAAKEI
+176 EASMKKAQGIAAKEI
-191 YNKYFA
+191 YNSYFA
-197 GENEHIP
+197 DGHIP

-253 TKTNITEET
+253 TKTNVTEET

-268 PEQNYAFVVLAM
+268 SEQNYAFVVLAM

-369 PLAPYTESASVEKAC
+369 PLAPYTERASVEKAC

-448 EFVDLDQEKMSD
+448 EFVDLDQKKMSD
-460 VVMNYSPEQILRGI
+460 EVMNYSPEQILRGI

-483 AGETVYR
+483 AGETLYR

-522 TAPSANPSTA
+522 A
-532 PSVSPSAAPSVSP
+532 V
-545 SEAPSTSPSTA
+545 PSTSP
-556 PSANPS
+556 N
-562 AAPSVA
+562 
-568 PSTSPSTAPSANP
+568 
-581 STAPSTAPST
+581 
-591 SPSTAPSANPST
+591 TAPSANPST
-603 APSANPSAAPSA
+603 APSAVPSVSPSAAPSA